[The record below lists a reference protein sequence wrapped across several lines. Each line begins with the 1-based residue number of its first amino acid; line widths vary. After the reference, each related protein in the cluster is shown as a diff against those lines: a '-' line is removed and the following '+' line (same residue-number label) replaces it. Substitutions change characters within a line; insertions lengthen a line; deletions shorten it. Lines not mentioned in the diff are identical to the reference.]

1 LSSLVIVVLDEEAA
15 FMSDIGRFISPLV
28 TTSRQKVINMLVSTN
43 RQSQRHGLVL
53 TEENAL
59 QIVDARNE
67 ALKTMGR
74 LELGF
79 EVINK
84 IIRLFCPS
92 PYINQTDYANII
104 CELVEAFYYM
114 KNETLEQIGD
124 DDLIYIMRDLFDNR
138 CFGSIELLT
147 GRELEKLTA
156 QIRAGRYYGRH
167 NDEEEV

>member
-1 LSSLVIVVLDEEAA
+1 
-15 FMSDIGRFISPLV
+15 MSNIARFISPLV
-28 TTSRQKVINMLVSTN
+28 TTSRQRAINTLVSTN
-43 RQSQRHGLVL
+43 RLSQRHGLVL
-53 TEENAL
+53 TEEDAL
-59 QIVDARNE
+59 QIIDARNE

-74 LELGF
+74 LEVGF

-92 PYINQTDYANII
+92 PYINQTDYANTI

-156 QIRAGRYYGRH
+156 QIRSGHYYGRH
-167 NDEEEV
+167 NDEEEE